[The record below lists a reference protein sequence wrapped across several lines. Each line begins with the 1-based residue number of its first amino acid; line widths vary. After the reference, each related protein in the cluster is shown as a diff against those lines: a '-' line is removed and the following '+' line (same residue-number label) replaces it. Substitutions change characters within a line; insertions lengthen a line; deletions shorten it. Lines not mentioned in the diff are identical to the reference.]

1 MSIPP
6 LVVDI
11 QDLTIRFG
19 AVEAVK
25 SVTIQ
30 VGAGRIMGLV
40 GESGSGK
47 STLANAIIGLLP
59 PAANIAQGSM
69 KFDGRDLLSL
79 SNKDWQALRGQ
90 DVSYVSQDPMSAL
103 NPALRI
109 GEQMLDIQHWS
120 DKSRSEKLATALDA
134 LQKVKMPQAEARLGM
149 YPHELS
155 GGQRQRVCIAMAIM
169 ARPKLLIADEATT
182 ALDATLEVEIVEL
195 LQALQHKIG
204 CAMLFVT
211 HHLTVVEELC
221 DDVTV
226 MYHGDV
232 RESGTVPDVFSN
244 PADDYTRNLLS
255 CDPSRIEEKCRRLP
269 IMSNLDL
276 KSLANPENDRARID
290 HKSKP
295 LLSIR
300 HLDVTFRKPRSIGDL
315 LSGTPERRVDAVQNA
330 SLDIAPGETVA
341 LIGESGSG
349 KSTLA
354 RAVMRLVPA
363 QRGEIVFDDTDLLS
377 ISQREMRPFR
387 NEMSMMLQ
395 DPIGS
400 LSPRMP
406 VGTSVIE
413 PIIVSGSSR
422 GKNLRHEA
430 IKLLEMVGLS
440 EDFADR
446 YPHEMSGG
454 QARRVGV
461 ARALA
466 LRPKLVIADEPTAG
480 LDVSIQGEI
489 FNLLAELRETMS
501 LSILIITHN
510 LHVVRHLA
518 DRMVIMYHGEI
529 VETGLTEDVVRAPQ
543 HNYTRELLAANLH
556 AKYGTN
562 S

>member
-1 MSIPP
+1 MTPQAP
-6 LVVDI
+6 LVDI
-11 QDLTIRFG
+11 RDLTIRFG
-19 AVEAVK
+19 TVDAVK
-25 SVTIQ
+25 SVSMQIGT
-30 VGAGRIMGLV
+30 GRIMGLV

-47 STLANAIIGLLP
+47 STVANAVIGLLP
-59 PAANIAQGSM
+59 HAADIAEGSM
-69 KFDGRDLLSL
+69 TFEGRDLLSYSAL
-79 SNKDWQALRGQ
+79 DWQRLRGQ

-120 DKSRSEKLATALDA
+120 DKSRTDKRKAALDA
-134 LQKVKMPQAEARLGM
+134 LNQVKMPQAEARLDM

-155 GGQRQRVCIAMAIM
+155 GGQKQRVCIAMAIM

-182 ALDATLEVEIVEL
+182 ALDATLEVEIVRL
-195 LQALQHKIG
+195 LKDLQHDIG

-226 MYHGDV
+226 MYHGV
-232 RESGTVPDVFSN
+232 IRESGTVEDVFSN
-244 PADDYTRNLLS
+244 PSDTYTRNLLS
-255 CDPSRIEEKCRRLP
+255 CDPSRIAEKCRRLP
-269 IMSNLDL
+269 IMSDLSL
-276 KSLANPENDRARID
+276 KSAADPRSDLARID
-290 HKSKP
+290 RKARP

-300 HLDVTFRKPRSIGDL
+300 NLDVTFRKPRSIADL
-315 LSGTPERRVDAVQNA
+315 LSGTPERRVEAVRRA
-330 SLDIAPGETVA
+330 SLDISPGETVA

-354 RAVMRLVPA
+354 RGVLRLVPA
-363 QRGEIVFDDTDLLS
+363 ARGEIEFDGTDLLA
-377 ISQREMRPFR
+377 ISPREMRPFR
-387 NEMSMMLQ
+387 NEIAMMLQ

-413 PIIVSGSSR
+413 PLIVSGQSK
-422 GKNLRHEA
+422 GKNLRREA
-430 IKLLEMVGLS
+430 INLLELVGLS
-440 EDFADR
+440 EDFVDR

-466 LRPKLVIADEPTAG
+466 LHPKLVIADEPTAG

-518 DRMVIMYHGEI
+518 DRMAIMYHGEI
-529 VETGLTEDVVRAPQ
+529 VETGTTEDVIRAPQ
-543 HNYTRELLAANLH
+543 HSYTKTLLEANLH
-556 AKYGTN
+556 AKYGT
-562 S
+562 